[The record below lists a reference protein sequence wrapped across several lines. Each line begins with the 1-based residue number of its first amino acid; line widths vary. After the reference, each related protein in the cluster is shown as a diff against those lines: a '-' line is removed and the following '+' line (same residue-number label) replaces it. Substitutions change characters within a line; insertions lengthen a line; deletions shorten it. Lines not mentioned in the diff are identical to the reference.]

1 MAVGSVHRE
10 TGGRHDDDANEATEQ
25 AVNRRR
31 GLTESHRLRSRTVS
45 ARGPVGPQADA
56 ISGGAPT
63 RSPPRKLTAYSSAVS
78 TGRVPRALT
87 GGGVVGIVPIA
98 SERARGEHSEVDVTS
113 ASQGTV
119 QIVTDSTSDI
129 KQEDAERAGITIVPA
144 YVFFGEEQFR
154 DGVTIGGGEFYRRLQ
169 QKGAFPKTAQPSPQ
183 DFADA
188 FSALAP
194 NGPVL
199 ALTCSSKMS
208 GTYNSALIGRDM
220 TLKDHPDAV
229 IEVVDSLLV
238 AMGLGVLTQGAA
250 QKARDGMGIEELA
263 EWARDTAGRT
273 RIYFAVD
280 TLEYLARGGR
290 IGKAQRFLGGLLSVK
305 PVLEF
310 RDGEVHPLERV
321 RSRAK
326 AHALLESLALKS
338 GTPEQ
343 IAYASTTDHDR
354 ALEMA
359 DRAKERLSLDDVPV
373 FTIGAAVGT
382 YAGPGCVGVAIVSSP
397 GQ

>member
-1 MAVGSVHRE
+1 M
-10 TGGRHDDDANEATEQ
+10 
-25 AVNRRR
+25 
-31 GLTESHRLRSRTVS
+31 
-45 ARGPVGPQADA
+45 
-56 ISGGAPT
+56 
-63 RSPPRKLTAYSSAVS
+63 
-78 TGRVPRALT
+78 
-87 GGGVVGIVPIA
+87 
-98 SERARGEHSEVDVTS
+98 TS
-113 ASQGTV
+113 ASQSTV

-129 KQEDAERAGITIVPA
+129 GQEDAERAGITIVPA

-154 DGVTIGGGEFYRRLQ
+154 DGVTIRSGEFYDRLQ
-169 QKGAFPKTAQPSPQ
+169 QGRTFPKTAQPSPQ

-199 ALTCSSKMS
+199 ALTCSSKLS

-238 AMGLGVLTQGAA
+238 AMGLGVLAQGAVQRA
-250 QKARDGMGIEELA
+250 QDGMGIEELA
-263 EWARDTAGRT
+263 EWARDTASRT

-326 AHALLESLALKS
+326 AHARLESLALES
-338 GTPEQ
+338 GDLEQ
-343 IAYASTTDHDR
+343 LAYASTTDHDR
-354 ALEMA
+354 AQEMA
-359 DRAKERLSLDDVPV
+359 GRAKERLSLDDVPV
-373 FTIGAAVGT
+373 YTIGAAVGT
-382 YAGPGCVGVAIVSSP
+382 YAGPGCIGVAIVSPP
-397 GQ
+397 GR

>member
-1 MAVGSVHRE
+1 M
-10 TGGRHDDDANEATEQ
+10 
-25 AVNRRR
+25 
-31 GLTESHRLRSRTVS
+31 
-45 ARGPVGPQADA
+45 
-56 ISGGAPT
+56 
-63 RSPPRKLTAYSSAVS
+63 
-78 TGRVPRALT
+78 
-87 GGGVVGIVPIA
+87 
-98 SERARGEHSEVDVTS
+98 TS

-154 DGVTIGGGEFYRRLQ
+154 DGVTISAAEFYHRLQ
-169 QKGAFPKTAQPSPQ
+169 QRGAFPKTAQPSPQ

-188 FSALAP
+188 FATLAP

-220 TLKDHPDAV
+220 VLKDHPDAA
-229 IEVVDSLLV
+229 IEIVDSLLV
-238 AMGLGVLTQGAA
+238 AMGLGVLAQDAA
-250 QKARDGMGIEELA
+250 QRARDGMEIEELA
-263 EWARDTAGRT
+263 EWARDTASRT

-326 AHALLESLALKS
+326 AHALLESLALQS
-338 GTPEQ
+338 GNPEQ
-343 IAYASTTDHDR
+343 LAYASTTDHER
-354 ALEMA
+354 ANEMA
-359 DRAKERLSLDDVPV
+359 SRARERLGLDDVPV
-373 FTIGAAVGT
+373 YTIGAAVGT
-382 YAGPGCVGVAIVSSP
+382 YAGPGCVGVAIISP
-397 GQ
+397 PGR

>member
-1 MAVGSVHRE
+1 M
-10 TGGRHDDDANEATEQ
+10 
-25 AVNRRR
+25 
-31 GLTESHRLRSRTVS
+31 
-45 ARGPVGPQADA
+45 
-56 ISGGAPT
+56 
-63 RSPPRKLTAYSSAVS
+63 
-78 TGRVPRALT
+78 
-87 GGGVVGIVPIA
+87 
-98 SERARGEHSEVDVTS
+98 TS

-129 KQEDAERAGITIVPA
+129 KQEDAGRAGITIVPA

-154 DGVTIGGGEFYRRLQ
+154 DGVTIGSGEFYRRLQ
-169 QKGAFPKTAQPSPQ
+169 QRGAFPKTAQPSPQ
-183 DFADA
+183 DFADV

-199 ALTCSSKMS
+199 ALTCSSKLS

-220 TLKDHPDAV
+220 ALKDHPDTT
-229 IEVVDSLLV
+229 IEVVDTLLV
-238 AMGLGVLTQGAA
+238 AMGLGVLAQGAA
-250 QKARDGMGIEELA
+250 QRAQDGMGIEELA

-326 AHALLESLALKS
+326 AHALLESLALQS
-338 GTPEQ
+338 EDAEQ
-343 IAYASTTDHDR
+343 LAYASTTDHER
-354 ALEMA
+354 AREMA

-373 FTIGAAVGT
+373 YTIGAAVGT
-382 YAGPGCVGVAIVSSP
+382 YAGPGCIGVAIVSSP

>member
-1 MAVGSVHRE
+1 M
-10 TGGRHDDDANEATEQ
+10 
-25 AVNRRR
+25 
-31 GLTESHRLRSRTVS
+31 
-45 ARGPVGPQADA
+45 
-56 ISGGAPT
+56 
-63 RSPPRKLTAYSSAVS
+63 
-78 TGRVPRALT
+78 
-87 GGGVVGIVPIA
+87 
-98 SERARGEHSEVDVTS
+98 TS

-154 DGVTIGGGEFYRRLQ
+154 DGVTIGSSEFYRRLQ
-169 QKGAFPKTAQPSPQ
+169 QRGVTPKTAQPSPQ

-199 ALTCSSKMS
+199 ALTVSSKMS

-220 TLKDHPDAV
+220 ALKDHPDAV

-238 AMGLGVLTQGAA
+238 AMGLGVLAQGAA
-250 QKARDGMGIEELA
+250 QRARDGMGIEELA
-263 EWARDTAGRT
+263 TWARDTASRT

-326 AHALLESLALKS
+326 AHALLESLAQKS
-338 GTPEQ
+338 GNPEQ
-343 IAYASTTDHDR
+343 LAYATTTDHDR
-354 ALEMA
+354 AREMA
-359 DRAKERLSLDDVPV
+359 DRAMERLNLDDVPV
-373 FTIGAAVGT
+373 YTIGAAVGT

>member
-1 MAVGSVHRE
+1 M
-10 TGGRHDDDANEATEQ
+10 
-25 AVNRRR
+25 
-31 GLTESHRLRSRTVS
+31 
-45 ARGPVGPQADA
+45 
-56 ISGGAPT
+56 
-63 RSPPRKLTAYSSAVS
+63 
-78 TGRVPRALT
+78 
-87 GGGVVGIVPIA
+87 
-98 SERARGEHSEVDVTS
+98 TS

-154 DGVTIGGGEFYRRLQ
+154 DGVTIGSSEFYRRLQ
-169 QKGAFPKTAQPSPQ
+169 QRGVTPKTAQPSPQ

-199 ALTCSSKMS
+199 ALTVSSKMS

-220 TLKDHPDAV
+220 ALKDHPDAV

-238 AMGLGVLTQGAA
+238 AMGLGVLAQGAA
-250 QKARDGMGIEELA
+250 QRARDEMGIEELA
-263 EWARDTAGRT
+263 TWARDTASRT

-326 AHALLESLALKS
+326 AHALLESLAQKS
-338 GTPEQ
+338 GNPEQ
-343 IAYASTTDHDR
+343 LAYATTTDHDR
-354 ALEMA
+354 AREMA
-359 DRAKERLSLDDVPV
+359 DRAMEHLNLDDVPV
-373 FTIGAAVGT
+373 YTIGAAVGT

>member
-1 MAVGSVHRE
+1 M
-10 TGGRHDDDANEATEQ
+10 
-25 AVNRRR
+25 
-31 GLTESHRLRSRTVS
+31 
-45 ARGPVGPQADA
+45 
-56 ISGGAPT
+56 
-63 RSPPRKLTAYSSAVS
+63 
-78 TGRVPRALT
+78 
-87 GGGVVGIVPIA
+87 
-98 SERARGEHSEVDVTS
+98 TS

-154 DGVTIGGGEFYRRLQ
+154 DGVTIGSSEFYRRLQ
-169 QKGAFPKTAQPSPQ
+169 QRGVTPKTAQPSPQ

-199 ALTCSSKMS
+199 ALTVSSKMS

-220 TLKDHPDAV
+220 ALKDHPDST

-238 AMGLGVLTQGAA
+238 AMGLGVLAQGAA
-250 QKARDGMGIEELA
+250 QRARDGMGIEELA
-263 EWARDTAGRT
+263 AWARDTASRT

-326 AHALLESLALKS
+326 AHALLESLAQKS
-338 GTPEQ
+338 GNPEQ
-343 IAYASTTDHDR
+343 LAYATTTDHDR
-354 ALEMA
+354 AREMA
-359 DRAKERLSLDDVPV
+359 DRAMERLNLDDVPV
-373 FTIGAAVGT
+373 YTIGAAVGT